1 MSNQAGRPDAPLGAK
16 EALLH
21 IRTLGLSTHEAS
33 DMEIIQEHI
42 EMILALVDKALP
54 RRRRTDNHCAE

>member
-21 IRTLGLSTHEAS
+21 IRALARSAQEAT

-42 EMILALVDKALP
+42 EMILALVDRASP
-54 RRRRTDNHCAE
+54 HRRRTDTHDEN